1 MKAETWKDVFCNQ
14 IGDGKY
20 WKKSFNDQ
28 FENHQFLDRSDAV
41 YICKKAQAD
50 AYENIINKFEGKVD
64 VTVMNE
70 LKQILDEHWK
80 KDDSALGM
88 IIGDK
93 QIKS

>member
-20 WKKSFNDQ
+20 WKKLFNDQ

-70 LKQILDEHWK
+70 LKQILDKHWK